1 MSLVE
6 FEKVSVN
13 KFYGLYLRGLTDACP
28 PDHSTIAQNLRF
40 NRQGECFTRDGFKP
54 SLGTAAPIRRMFLA
68 TFGHTDQTGIVLTC
82 DGAGNI
88 YRSDT
93 GGILLSVPGMVDF
106 AAINIFSWCLISP
119 ILSAPTLPNPVY
131 IWSGLPASG
140 GSGDTVPIR
149 PAAGVGPLN
158 TIPRTFLAS
167 ESSTAGDCDIGIH
180 KFGVS
185 YITNTGYTT
194 QPGPTGSIAAG
205 GIGDEKF
212 FEPATVTSTGGKCI
226 TLSGIPIG
234 GPEVVAR
241 QILATQANQD
251 LYFNAGGRIFDGTSL
266 VPWDGIIH
274 DNTTTSITISFFD
287 TDLAVSADRLFDL
300 LPIIPAGTF
309 GLIAGITT
317 YHGRVLY
324 WGGEFNLIRVTDPG
338 SAEAIDNVN
347 GFIQLPEQNDGNDVT
362 NASNLQ
368 DTLYFFKL
376 VGIFSVT
383 DNGGDPNTWSI
394 ITIEQG
400 VGCAVALSLGTVSLA
415 TPAFAQN
422 QINLVTDLGGI
433 YLFNGAIIQPP
444 LTWKIND
451 LWLSIMEQTNL
462 QGSMIAVDP
471 YFKLIYYACVGNA
484 LGTPGWGNLL
494 VADYNDGLDAQ
505 NIKWSIW
512 TFPFPITA
520 IGMMSFTD
528 VDGLSNRFRVGSG
541 NNIVK
546 YEVGALTDL
555 GGPIVTVWRSYYLA
569 PSLGA
574 LNIFRYLRARL
585 PYKDPISIT
594 LFSED
599 DAFTKSPPGF
609 ALPYTPG
616 RDLTRE
622 FNFMDEKMSIQL
634 CCNAT
639 HGGFI
644 LQRLD
649 AFCKERYAM
658 RPAV

>member
-1 MSLVE
+1 
-6 FEKVSVN
+6 
-13 KFYGLYLRGLTDACP
+13 
-28 PDHSTIAQNLRF
+28 
-40 NRQGECFTRDGFKP
+40 
-54 SLGTAAPIRRMFLA
+54 MFLA
-68 TFGHTDQTGIVLTC
+68 TFGHHDQTGIVLTC

-88 YRSDT
+88 FRSDT

-106 AAINIFSWCLISP
+106 GAINVFSWCLISP
-119 ILSAPTLPNPVY
+119 ILSAPALPNPVY
-131 IWSGLPASG
+131 IWSGLPSLSG
-140 GSGDTVPIR
+140 GDTVPIR
-149 PAAGVGPLN
+149 PAAGDGP
-158 TIPRTFLAS
+158 TDVAEFHAT
-167 ESSTAGDCDIGIH
+167 ESSTVGDCDIGLH
-180 KFGVS
+180 KFAVS
-185 YITNTGYTT
+185 LITNTGYTT
-194 QPGPTGSIAAG
+194 RPGPLQFGLES
-205 GIGDEKF
+205 F
-212 FEPATVTSTGGKCI
+212 FDPATVTSTGNKCI
-226 TLSGIPIG
+226 TLTGIPIG
-234 GPEVVAR
+234 PTGTVAR

-251 LYFNAGGRIFDGTSL
+251 LYFNAGGQQFDGTSL

-274 DNTTTSITISFFD
+274 DNTTTTITISFFD

-317 YHGRVLY
+317 YHGRVFY

-338 SAEAIDNVN
+338 SAETIDNIN
-347 GFIQLPEQNDGNDVT
+347 AFIQLPEQNDGNDVT
-362 NASNLQ
+362 NSCTLQ

-383 DNGGDPNTWSI
+383 DNGSDPNSWSVI
-394 ITIEQG
+394 AIEQG
-400 VGCAVALSLGTVSLA
+400 VGCAVAMSLGTVDLG

-422 QINLVTDLGGI
+422 QQILVTDLGGI
-433 YLFNGAIIQPP
+433 YLFNGAIVQPP

-451 LWLSIMEQTNL
+451 LWLLIMQQTNL

-471 YFKLIYYACVGNA
+471 YFKLIFYACVGNA
-484 LGTPGWGNLL
+484 LGTAGYMNLL

-505 NIKWSIW
+505 NIKWSVW
-512 TFPFPITA
+512 TFPFPVNA

-528 VDGLSNRFRVGSG
+528 VDGLGNFLRIGTG

-546 YEVGALTDL
+546 LQFGSLTDL
-555 GGPIVTVWRSYYLA
+555 GGQIVSIFRSYYMA
-569 PSLGA
+569 PNFGA

-585 PYKDPISIT
+585 PYKDPLSIT
-594 LFSED
+594 LFSQD
-599 DAFTKSPPGF
+599 DAFILNPPGF
-609 ALPYTPG
+609 NLPYVAG

-622 FNFMDEKMSIQL
+622 FNFMDEKMSIQI

-649 AFCKERYAM
+649 TFCKPRFAM